1 MGLEHKIAIISQ
13 NSKES
18 IISSNMNS
26 VTVSDVIIQ
35 YIGDSL
41 KWLHTIWNGKK
52 IQEGICYYGFSIIE
66 GDELVKFKNILKQW
80 KALFS
85 LAPKEFY
92 LTGNF
97 LTDKEQYEKNL
108 MERDEILKVLELC
121 INICEEAI
129 NEGGKILYNGI

>member
-1 MGLEHKIAIISQ
+1 M
-13 NSKES
+13 ES
-18 IISSNMNS
+18 
-26 VTVSDVIIQ
+26 
-35 YIGDSL
+35 
-41 KWLHTIWNGKK
+41 
-52 IQEGICYYGFSIIE
+52 
-66 GDELVKFKNILKQW
+66 
-80 KALFS
+80 AFS

-108 MERDEILKVLELC
+108 MERDEILKVLELY